1 MRVDDFTGQP
11 LTNDFASQ
19 DVKGSYFGF
28 PGFSVTATQT
38 LAYVADMQEHGIPVT
53 YGYISDEH
61 GNFGSGDP
69 RYEAQLKADDQA
81 FGQAFYGVHRRHLEP
96 PWPRVEELTAC
107 GGQLASSPRVRTA
120 APRKCRENLHSGERP
135 HHHTRIFA

>member
-1 MRVDDFTGQP
+1 MDDAQSLALGGLSLSSVERHELEGVWLALGRDQCSADLKRVRGTKRMS
-11 LTNDFASQ
+11 L
-19 DVKGSYFGF
+19 
-28 PGFSVTATQT
+28 
-38 LAYVADMQEHGIPVT
+38 
-53 YGYISDEH
+53 
-61 GNFGSGDP
+61 
-69 RYEAQLKADDQA
+69 DQA

-107 GGQLASSPRVRTA
+107 GGQLASSARVRTA